1 MLERYRQEATSPL
14 DKLAGHF
21 LKWSPNAMSWT
32 SFTLSAVAAVL
43 LVVLRFVSQSSIL
56 VPLIFFDVAALI
68 FVGGVFDALDGYVA
82 RKRGMA
88 SRRGDFLDHVLDRYA
103 DTVLLVGVA
112 LSSWA
117 DPLLGLL
124 ALVSLLLTS
133 YMGTQAQA
141 ITGERLYGG
150 VLGRA
155 DRIVL
160 LTLGALFMFAVTAWN
175 IFAKGSLVFPLWG
188 HLWGW
193 TFGPLDLILI
203 YFVIAGQATAI
214 YRAAATW
221 GCLK

>member
-1 MLERYRQEATSPL
+1 MLERYRKEANPGL
-14 DKLAGHF
+14 ERVAGLF
-21 LKWSPNAMSWT
+21 LRWTPNAMSWT
-32 SFTLSAVAAVL
+32 SFVLSAGAAAL
-43 LVVLRFVSQSSIL
+43 LVALRFIPYPSIWIPL
-56 VPLIFFDVAALI
+56 VFFDIAALI
-68 FVGGVFDALDGYVA
+68 FLGGVFDALDGYVA
-82 RKRGMA
+82 RKRGLA

-117 DPLLGLL
+117 DPFLGLL

-141 ITGERLYGG
+141 MTGERLYAG

-160 LTLGALFMFAVTAWN
+160 LTLGALLMSVLTAMN
-175 IFAKGSLVFPLWG
+175 IFIKGPHLIPLWG
-188 HLWGW
+188 NLWGW

-203 YFVIAGQATAI
+203 YFVVAGQATAI
-214 YRAAATW
+214 YRAVATW
-221 GCLK
+221 RKL

>member
-1 MLERYRQEATSPL
+1 MLERYRKEASPGL
-14 DKLAGHF
+14 ERLAGLF
-21 LKWSPNAMSWT
+21 LRWTPNTMSWT
-32 SFTLSAVAAVL
+32 SFSLSVTAAVL
-43 LVVLRFVSQSSIL
+43 LVVLRFIPYPSPW
-56 VPLIFFDVAALI
+56 VPFVFFDIAAMI

-82 RKRGMA
+82 RKRGLA

-103 DTVLLVGVA
+103 DTILLVGVA

-117 DPLLGLL
+117 DPFLGLL

-150 VLGRA
+150 FLGRA

-175 IFAKGSLVFPLWG
+175 LFAKGALLFPLWG

-193 TFGPLDLILI
+193 TFGPLDIILI
-203 YFVIAGQATAI
+203 YFVVAGQATAI
-214 YRAAATW
+214 YRAIATW
-221 GCLK
+221 RKLQ